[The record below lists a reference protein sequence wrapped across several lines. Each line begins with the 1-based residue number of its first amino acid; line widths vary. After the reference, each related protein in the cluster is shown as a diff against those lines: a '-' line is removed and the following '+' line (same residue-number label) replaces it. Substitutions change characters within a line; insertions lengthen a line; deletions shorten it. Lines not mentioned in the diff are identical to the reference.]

1 MPRGRPR
8 QFDED
13 TALTAAMHL
22 FWEKGLSATSLDDL
36 EAAMGMK
43 RPSIYLAFG
52 DKEALY
58 RTALER
64 FCGQLTAG
72 VDEVLEG
79 SQPLRPALVAFY
91 DRAIDVYTATE
102 PSMGCLMVCTA
113 PAEALVRPEVGS
125 DLAALLA
132 RLDRAF
138 ARRLRRAMEERE
150 LPPDIAP
157 ELTAQ
162 LLQATLQT
170 VALRARAGASKR
182 SLRKLTRHAVER
194 LTRS

>member
-13 TALTAAMHL
+13 AALAAAMQL

-36 EAAMGMK
+36 ESAMGMR

-58 RTALER
+58 RKALAR
-64 FCGQLTAG
+64 FCGQLDVG
-72 VDEVLEG
+72 VDETLGAAVA
-79 SQPLRPALVAFY
+79 LRPGLIAFY
-91 DRAIDVYTATE
+91 DRAIDVYTATD

-113 PAEALVRPEVGS
+113 PAEALTRADVGA
-125 DLAALLA
+125 DLAHLIA

-138 ARRLRRAMEERE
+138 ASRLRRAVEEG
-150 LPPDIAP
+150 
-157 ELTAQ
+157 ELTGDATPDLTAK

-170 VALRARAGASKR
+170 IALRARTGASKGA
-182 SLRKLTRHAVER
+182 LRKLARHAVTS
-194 LTRS
+194 LVP